1 MIERREHLRLA
12 AEARDAFEIVGDV
25 RQQDLDRDVA
35 IQPHI
40 ARSIHLAHPAC
51 ADGGKDL
58 VWSETIA
65 GSQGHARCPMTER
78 AHSKATCLHNG
89 RDVKLPHPVILLIA
103 GVAVC
108 AALTWILPPGEYDR
122 RDDPATGRSVVV
134 AGTYHR
140 VDPAPVG
147 PFAAAVAIPRG
158 FVEAADV
165 IGVVLFVGAA
175 WIVVDRIG
183 TLGRLIAALVGAF
196 GSGGLIAIPV
206 VSLFFA
212 TMGALEN
219 MQEEIIP
226 LVPALLLLGRG
237 LGVDAVSVVAMS
249 TGAAAIGSA
258 FGPTNPFQAGIA
270 MKLAQLPPMSAATL
284 RWTTFVAA
292 LALWVAWTMWHA
304 HRKRGRDSG
313 SGIRDSK
320 ITGVDGLGPGI
331 RDPKITG
338 GEIGAAQGR
347 DYLILAV
354 AIAPIAAYVYG
365 SVALGWGFNELSG
378 GFLVAGCVAG
388 LLGGLGVA
396 GTTTAFLEGMQ
407 AMLPAA
413 ILIGAAR
420 ALSLVLTDG
429 HVTDT
434 ILNGLAEPLSRAPAA
449 FASMLMIPF
458 HAIVH
463 VAVPSVSGQAVLTM
477 PILVPLSDLLGI
489 SRQVTVLAYQTG
501 AGLTELLTPTNG
513 GLMAV
518 LLAAGVPF
526 ARWIRFAVV
535 GVLLALIV
543 GVAGIIALLAV

>member
-1 MIERREHLRLA
+1 
-12 AEARDAFEIVGDV
+12 
-25 RQQDLDRDVA
+25 
-35 IQPHI
+35 
-40 ARSIHLAHPAC
+40 
-51 ADGGKDL
+51 
-58 VWSETIA
+58 
-65 GSQGHARCPMTER
+65 
-78 AHSKATCLHNG
+78 
-89 RDVKLPHPVILLIA
+89 VKLPHPVILLIG

-108 AALTWILPPGEYDR
+108 AALTWTLPAGEFER
-122 RDDPATGRSVVV
+122 RDDPATGRRVVV

-140 VDPAPVG
+140 VEPAPMG
-147 PFAAAVAIPRG
+147 PFAAVVAIPRG

-175 WIVVDRIG
+175 WIIVDRIG
-183 TLGRLIAALVGAF
+183 TLGRLITSLVAAF
-196 GSGGLIAIPV
+196 GNRGLIAIPL

-212 TMGALEN
+212 SMGALEN

-237 LGVDAVSVVAMS
+237 LGVDAVAVVAMS

-270 MKLAQLPPMSAATL
+270 MKLAQLPPMSAAPL
-284 RWTTFVAA
+284 RWTTFAA
-292 LALWVAWTMWHA
+292 AFALWVAWTMWYA
-304 HRKRGRDSG
+304 TRLRDPDPASPERSRGG
-313 SGIRDSK
+313 SD
-320 ITGVDGLGPGI
+320 I
-331 RDPKITG
+331 RDPRVSCELERARAK
-338 GEIGAAQGR
+338 
-347 DYLILAV
+347 DFVILAI

-378 GFLVAGCVAG
+378 GFLIAGVVAG

-396 GTTTAFLEGMQ
+396 GTTAAYLEGMQ

-413 ILIGAAR
+413 ILIGVAR
-420 ALSLVLTDG
+420 TLSLVLTDG

-434 ILNGLAEPLSRAPAA
+434 ILNGLATPLSRAPAA
-449 FASMLMIPF
+449 FASLLMIPF
-458 HAIVH
+458 HSVVH

-518 LLAAGVPF
+518 LLAAGVSF
-526 ARWIRFAVV
+526 GRWIKFAAF
-535 GVLLALIV
+535 GVLLAFVV
-543 GVAGIIALLAV
+543 GVAAIVVALSARSF